1 MVSEAGADHI
11 GPPRI
16 WKSYTDF
23 QEWYYEKK
31 MREGASEEEIKE
43 YPTSELLAAM
53 REWIELGKPI

>member
-1 MVSEAGADHI
+1 LSL
-11 GPPRI
+11 
-16 WKSYTDF
+16 SF

-31 MREGASEEEIKE
+31 MSEGASEEEIKE